1 MYVNYTIVCVGMI
14 KGYNKSQQTSRWT
27 KSKDIISHN
36 KHQGERNHNQYYIQM
51 ETIIMESHNKS

>member
-36 KHQGERNHNQYYIQM
+36 KHQGERNQRI
-51 ETIIMESHNKS
+51 